1 MNRINLLDKD
11 TFNKIAAGEVVER
24 PSSVI
29 KELLENSI
37 DANSKNIH
45 IYIED
50 GGRRSIRVLD
60 DGNGIHPEDIEKAFM
75 PHSTSKIKNIDD
87 IYNIKSMGFRGEA
100 LPSIASVAKVT
111 LKSKIKDFDM
121 GREIEIWGGS
131 KRYIKDTS
139 MQNGT
144 QIIVNDIFFEAPAR
158 LKFLKPSS
166 IEFSAISD
174 IVTRIA
180 LGNLNISFSLYKD
193 DKKVLYTNGRGNLK
207 EAVFSIYG
215 KNFSDNIIE
224 VLYHRD
230 IGTISGVIGDES
242 ISRGN
247 RNNQTLFVNNRYIK
261 NRALSVA
268 VENAFKSFIMINKF
282 PFFILN
288 IETFPDFVDINVHPQ
303 KMEVKFL
310 REKEAFSLVFEG
322 VHLALKEHFKR
333 ENFEIDD
340 EYDDYKPYEDIHQE
354 KINISEVEIPY
365 DLTSNSSNT
374 FTPSKKD
381 KEPDKIILNDIVQ
394 TQKAKFPNLSVIGQ
408 FNNSYI
414 LSQYEGDLYMID
426 QHAAHEK
433 INFEKYMKEIKD
445 RKVVSQILLVPEVIE
460 LTISEA
466 VFVEENKKI
475 FEECGFIFEYFGK
488 NTIALKEVP
497 IFLGTKNPKSIFMD
511 VLVNLESMGSG
522 KESEVRYNK
531 IAQIAC
537 KASVKAMDRLSH
549 EEMVA
554 LVNKLRFIE
563 EPFTCP
569 HGRPTIIKYSLKD
582 IEKWFK
588 RI

>member
-60 DGNGIHPEDIEKAFM
+60 DGDGIHPEDVEKAFM

-100 LPSIASVAKVT
+100 LPSIASVAKVI
-111 LKSKIKDFDM
+111 LKSKIQDFDI
-121 GREIEIWGGS
+121 GREIEIWSGS
-131 KRYIKDTS
+131 KRYVKDIG
-139 MQNGT
+139 MQKGT
-144 QIIVNDIFFEAPAR
+144 QIIVSDIFFSTPAR

-166 IEFSAISD
+166 IEFSSISD

-180 LGNLNISFSLYKD
+180 LGNLNVSFSLYRD
-193 DKKVLYTNGRGNLK
+193 DKRVLFTNGKGNLK
-207 EAVFSIYG
+207 EAIFSIYG
-215 KNFSDNIIE
+215 KNFSDNVIE
-224 VLYHRD
+224 VVYHKD
-230 IGTISGVIGDES
+230 IGTISGVIGDEA

-261 NRALSVA
+261 NKSLSVA
-268 VENAFKSFIMINKF
+268 IENAFKSFIMINKF
-282 PFFILN
+282 PFFVLN

-310 REKEAFSLVFEG
+310 REKEIFSLVFEG
-322 VHLALKEHFKR
+322 VHLALRDHFKK
-333 ENFEIDD
+333 EKFEIDK
-340 EYDDYKPYEDIHQE
+340 EEDDYEPLS
-354 KINISEVEIPY
+354 INEIEIPY
-365 DLTSNSSNT
+365 DLGHSNHQIREM
-374 FTPSKKD
+374 F
-381 KEPDKIILNDIVQ
+381 Q
-394 TQKAKFPNLSVIGQ
+394 TQDAKFPELKVIGQ
-408 FNNSYI
+408 FYNSYI
-414 LSQYEGDLYMID
+414 LSQYEGDLYIID

-445 RKVVSQILLVPEVIE
+445 RKVVSQILLIPEVIE

-466 VFVEENKKI
+466 VFVEENKEI
-475 FEECGFIFEYFGK
+475 FEDCGFIFEYFGK

-497 IFLGTKNPKSIFMD
+497 IFLGDKNPKSIFMD

-537 KASVKAMDRLSH
+537 KASVKAMDRLNY
-549 EEMVA
+549 EEMAA
-554 LVNKLRFIE
+554 LVNELRFIE

>member
-1 MNRINLLDKD
+1 MDRINLLDKD

-29 KELLENSI
+29 KELIENSI

-45 IYIED
+45 IYVED
-50 GGRRSIRVLD
+50 GGRRSIRILD
-60 DGNGIHPEDIEKAFM
+60 DGDGIHPDDIEKAFM

-100 LPSIASVAKVT
+100 LPSIASVSKVS
-111 LKSKIKDFDM
+111 LKSKIKEYEL

-131 KRYIKDTS
+131 MRSIKDVG

-144 QIIVNDIFFEAPAR
+144 QVLVNDIFFSTPAR
-158 LKFLKPSS
+158 LKFLKQSAL
-166 IEFSAISD
+166 EFSVISD
-174 IVTRIA
+174 TVTRIA
-180 LGNLNISFSLYKD
+180 LGNLDVSFSLYKD
-193 DKKVLYTNGRGNLK
+193 DKKVLHTNGNKNIK
-207 EAVFSIYG
+207 EAIFSIYG
-215 KNFSDNIIE
+215 KTFSDNLID
-224 VLYHRD
+224 VLYHKD
-230 IGTISGVIGDES
+230 IGTISGVVGDEI

-261 NRALSVA
+261 NKALVIA

-282 PFFILN
+282 PFFVLN
-288 IETFPDFVDINVHPQ
+288 IETFPDFVDVNVHPQ

-310 REKEAFSLVFEG
+310 KEKEIFSLVFEG
-322 VHLALKEHFKR
+322 VHGALRDYFKKEK
-333 ENFEIDD
+333 FEIASKDTN
-340 EYDDYKPYEDIHQE
+340 YEPFEMFQE
-354 KINISEVEIPY
+354 KINISEVLIPY
-365 DLTSNSSNT
+365 DLNCRTNT
-374 FTPSKKD
+374 ICSLNEKADKIAPVNEFKD
-381 KEPDKIILNDIVQ
+381 KEG
-394 TQKAKFPNLSVIGQ
+394 KFPNLSIIGQ
-408 FNNSYI
+408 FNNTYI
-414 LSQYEGDLYMID
+414 ICQHDGSLYMID

-433 INFEKYMKEIKD
+433 INFEKYMKNIKE
-445 RKVVSQILLVPEVIE
+445 RKVVSQILLMPEIIE
-460 LTISEA
+460 LTIGEA
-466 VFVEENKKI
+466 VFVEENKEI
-475 FEECGFIFEYFGK
+475 FENSGFIFEYFGK

-497 IFLGTKNPKSIFMD
+497 IFLGNNNPKSIFMD
-511 VLVNLESMGSG
+511 VLINLQSLGSG

-537 KASVKAMDRLSH
+537 RASVKAMDRLIY
-549 EEMVA
+549 EEMVS
-554 LVNKLRFIE
+554 LINELKSID